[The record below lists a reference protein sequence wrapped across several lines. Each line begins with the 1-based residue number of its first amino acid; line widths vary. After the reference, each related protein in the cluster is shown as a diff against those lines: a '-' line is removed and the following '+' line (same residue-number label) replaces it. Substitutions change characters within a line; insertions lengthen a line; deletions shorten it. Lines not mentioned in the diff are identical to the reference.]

1 MGVALIDWFLLFFII
16 RLYLIIQ
23 REDSEINIFIQKLK
37 PI

>member
-16 RLYLIIQ
+16 RLYLIIR